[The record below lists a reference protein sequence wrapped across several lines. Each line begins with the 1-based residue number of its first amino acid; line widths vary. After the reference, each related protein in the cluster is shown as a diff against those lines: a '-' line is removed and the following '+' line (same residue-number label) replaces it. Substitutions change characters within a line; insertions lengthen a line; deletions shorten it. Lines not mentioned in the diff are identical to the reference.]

1 MPSFS
6 PIRDVPQQGTTEWQ
20 YAMLSAMKENIE
32 LLTGQR
38 STARA
43 VTNDSVNVALASMN
57 LKQVTAQ
64 GKGFATSGGNCAQY
78 EDYVQLYQN
87 VITLANDLYN
97 TQQVLNTL
105 IQQLKS

>member
-1 MPSFS
+1 MPNFA
-6 PIRDVPQQGTTEWQ
+6 PIRDVPSQGTTEWQ

-38 STARA
+38 TGARA
-43 VTNDSVNVALASMN
+43 ITNDSVSVTQAAMN

-64 GKGFATSGGNCAQY
+64 GKGFTTPNGNAAQY
-78 EDYVQLYQN
+78 EDYVQLYRD

-105 IQQLKS
+105 IQQLQK